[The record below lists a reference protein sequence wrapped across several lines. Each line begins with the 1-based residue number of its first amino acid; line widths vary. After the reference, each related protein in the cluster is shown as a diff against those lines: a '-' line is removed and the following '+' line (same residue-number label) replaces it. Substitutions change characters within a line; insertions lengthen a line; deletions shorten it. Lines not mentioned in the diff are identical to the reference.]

1 MGHPGDTQGP
11 ERAALAQVQRP
22 GSASPPQPR
31 NRSAGGQVCFITKN
45 LLRKQNQCCKLG
57 TEKEQW
63 VPRPPSHGLEPGE
76 GLGPS
81 SWQEPPPPDRMG
93 LPPLGSWWGGGRH
106 FPSGPFSSTQGVL
119 WLLLTLAPG
128 LQELPFKGR
137 PVDTGSWHSQ
147 GPAARPEPSQAQ
159 GANAGLG
166 NAPPWAEAWQGWAG
180 WAPATGNK
188 EEV

>member
-63 VPRPPSHGLEPGE
+63 VPRPPSHSLEPGE

-93 LPPLGSWWGGGRH
+93 LPPLGSWWGGGAT
-106 FPSGPFSSTQGVL
+106 FPLVPSAPPKAFSGSSSP
-119 WLLLTLAPG
+119 LLLGCRNSPSRGGLWIQAPG
-128 LQELPFKGR
+128 TALKGSR
-137 PVDTGSWHSQ
+137 GK
-147 GPAARPEPSQAQ
+147 ARAKPGTRCQRRARQCSP
-159 GANAGLG
+159 LG
-166 NAPPWAEAWQGWAG
+166 
-180 WAPATGNK
+180 
-188 EEV
+188 